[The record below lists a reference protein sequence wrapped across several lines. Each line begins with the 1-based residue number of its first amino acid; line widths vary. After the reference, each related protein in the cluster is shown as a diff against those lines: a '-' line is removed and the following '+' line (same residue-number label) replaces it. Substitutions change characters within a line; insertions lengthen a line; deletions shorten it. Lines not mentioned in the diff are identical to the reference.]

1 MTGISS
7 DDNASA
13 PSAGREPA
21 ATQIRHAEY
30 ADAAAV
36 GELLASALAPK
47 YRPTLGSRAAEALT
61 RLIGHE
67 LRTPTHGY
75 WVAERDARVIGAA
88 HLATAEDVPPTGVAQ
103 LLADVIGWSRALWAL
118 SALSILAHGPLE
130 EDEAY
135 VGELA
140 VAPDARRQGV
150 GVMLMRHLDA
160 QAAARGKSRVT
171 LWVTDDN
178 DAARALY
185 ARLGFTEH
193 TGRRWHLGRLV
204 FKSRGAILMEKRLTG
219 TASP

>member
-7 DDNASA
+7 EDNASA
-13 PSAGREPA
+13 PAARREPP

-30 ADAAAV
+30 GDAAAV

-47 YRPTLGSRAAEALT
+47 YRPTLGRRAAEALT
-61 RLIGHE
+61 WVIGQE

-88 HLATAEDVPPTGVAQ
+88 HLATAEDAPPTGVAHR
-103 LLADVIGWSRALWAL
+103 LAHVVGWTRALWAL

-140 VAPDARRQGV
+140 VSPDARRQGV

-160 QAAARGKSRVT
+160 QAEARGKARVT

-185 ARLGFTEH
+185 AGLGFTEQ
-193 TGRRWHLGRLV
+193 TDRRWHVGRLI
-204 FKSRGAILMEKRLTG
+204 FGSRGAILMEKQLTRITG
-219 TASP
+219 P

>member
-7 DDNASA
+7 EDNASA
-13 PSAGREPA
+13 PPTRREPA
-21 ATQIRHAEY
+21 VTQIRHAEY

-36 GELLASALAPK
+36 GALLATALAPK
-47 YRPTLGSRAAEALT
+47 YRPTLGHRAAEALT
-61 RLIGHE
+61 GIIGHE

-88 HLATAEDVPPTGVAQ
+88 HLATAEDAPPSGVAHR
-103 LLADVIGWSRALWAL
+103 LAHVIGWTRALWAL

-130 EDEAY
+130 QDEAY

-150 GVMLMRHLDA
+150 GVMLMLHLDA
-160 QAAARGKSRVT
+160 QAEARGKSRVT

-185 ARLGFTEH
+185 TGLGFTEH
-193 TGRRWHLGRLV
+193 AGRRWHLGRLI
-204 FKSRGAILMEKRLTG
+204 FGSRGAILMEKQLAG
-219 TASP
+219 IAGP